1 MLLKKPKSGLMLK
14 NNLRQLCLKL
24 KLKRFTEFRTENYG
38 KSSKMKE
45 KMSSLR
51 TMEPY

>member
-1 MLLKKPKSGLMLK
+1 MLK
-14 NNLRQLCLKL
+14 NNLKQQCLKL
-24 KLKRFTEFRTENYG
+24 KWKRFTESRTENYG

-45 KMSSLR
+45 KISSLR